1 MAATL
6 PRRSGVRAGD
16 RSSPDTRRARRY
28 LTAEVGRVVA
38 LLRTV
43 RDRDAPALGEWSVAE
58 VAMHLSQAW
67 IAVPGLARQDLSA
80 LRAAVPGLGAP
91 SADAVVDDIWSLG
104 DVTRLGVRSDPERDP
119 AVLAGRIESRA
130 REFLAMTGDGAP
142 TERRQWLVE
151 GTEVALATLTCHLLN
166 ETVVHGW
173 DIARADGRH
182 WAIPPS
188 HAAMVFDGFLVPV
201 LQALGPRDM
210 VNQDL
215 AAGLRATYEIRLRGG
230 SHHVFA
236 LDDGALAVDPWPSPA
251 IDCVITVDPA
261 TLLLVVWG
269 REQQARA
276 IVERRLVASGPKAWL
291 GPRLRSLMRNP

>member
-1 MAATL
+1 M
-6 PRRSGVRAGD
+6 SD
-16 RSSPDTRRARRY
+16 SRRARRY
-28 LTAEVGRVVA
+28 LKAEVGRVVA

-80 LRAAVPGLGAP
+80 LRAAVPGLGAR
-91 SADAVVDDIWSLG
+91 STDAVVDDIWSLG
-104 DVTRLGVRSDPERDP
+104 EATRLGVRSDPERDP
-119 AVLAGRIESRA
+119 AVLADRIEARA
-130 REFLAMTGDGAP
+130 RDFLATTSGGDP
-142 TERRQWLVE
+142 TDRRRWLVE
-151 GTEVALATLTCHLLN
+151 GTEVGLGTLTCHLLN

-173 DIARADGRH
+173 DIARGDGRR
-182 WAIPPS
+182 WQIPPA

-210 VNQDL
+210 VNQEL
-215 AAGLRATYEIRLRGG
+215 AVGLRATYEIRLRGG
-230 SHHVFA
+230 SRHLFA
-236 LDDGALAVDPWPSPA
+236 FDNGALAVDPWPSPVV
-251 IDCVITVDPA
+251 DCVITADPA
-261 TLLLVVWG
+261 TLLLVIWG
-269 REQQARA
+269 REHQARA